1 MLDSFRGFL
10 GLQAARFHFRKSRE
24 KVISFTRSV
33 SSARHALLI
42 LPLNRREILPTVMI
56 IDLLRKR
63 FREEN
68 ITVVTPEK
76 NVEVMRILPRSNFI
90 RVMESEVSAFYLP
103 NDTVIGRVTKRQ
115 YDLAID
121 LNLDF
126 LLPSAY
132 ICKVSNARVR
142 VGFAGKSADAFYN
155 FQVEPD
161 PAQDRK
167 SIYDRLAKCLQM
179 F

>member
-1 MLDSFRGFL
+1 MLQSLRTYIGV
-10 GLQAARFHFRKSRE
+10 QASRFHFRKSID
-24 KVISFTRSV
+24 KVISFTKSV
-33 SSARHALLI
+33 SDARNALLI
-42 LPLNRREILPTVMI
+42 MPLDRKELLPTVMI
-56 IDLLRKR
+56 LDLLRKR

-76 NVEVMRILPRSNFI
+76 GMEVMRVLPRSNFV
-90 RVMESEVSAFYLP
+90 RVLDSEVGLFYLP
-103 NDTVIGRVTKRQ
+103 KGSLMGRVARRQ

-132 ICKVSNARVR
+132 ICRESKARVR
-142 VGFAGKSADAFYN
+142 VGFAGKRADVFYN
-155 FQVEPD
+155 FQLEPD
-161 PAQDRK
+161 PSRGRELL
-167 SIYDRLAKCLQM
+167 YDRLAQCLQM